1 MRGGSHGMISKI
13 TAEEIAENIRSNN
26 VQGLK
31 DLKEKLNRVNP
42 VDIAQVL
49 DELTDEQRL
58 IAFRLLSKDNAA
70 DTFVEMEQDSQQKLI
85 EGFTDNELKQVLA
98 DVYADDMADM
108 LEEMPANVVERVL
121 SKTDPQMR
129 ADVNQLL
136 QYPEDSAGAV
146 MTTEYVSLKEATKV
160 SDAFDWIRKNGD
172 DRKDLY
178 TCYVTDPQK
187 KLIGVVTVRDM
198 LLCKKDVP
206 VSDIM
211 ERDIISVRTL
221 DDKEDAAKL
230 FDRYDLSALP
240 VIDNEQRLVGII
252 TSDDAIDVLQDENTE
267 DFQKMAAIVPQEDT
281 YFETSVWQHAK
292 NRLPWLLILMF
303 SSIFTGMIIDKYE
316 AAFTTMPVLVALM
329 PMLSDT
335 GGNCGSQTSTLVIRG
350 MAVDEIKLKDFLRVF
365 WKEFRIAIIVGAC
378 LALANG
384 ARILI
389 QYHNPVL
396 AMIIASTLVFVVIA
410 SKLMGCCLPML
421 AKALH
426 MDPAIMASP
435 LLTTV
440 VDVCSVWI
448 YFSIATVLMN

>member
-98 DVYADDMADM
+98 DVYADDMA
-108 LEEMPANVVERVL
+108 
-121 SKTDPQMR
+121 
-129 ADVNQLL
+129 L

-160 SDAFDWIRKNGD
+160 SDAFNWIRKNGD

-384 ARILI
+384 VRILI

-448 YFSIATVLMN
+448 

>member
-1 MRGGSHGMISKI
+1 MISKI

-129 ADVNQLL
+129 ADVN
-136 QYPEDSAGAV
+136 V

-160 SDAFDWIRKNGD
+160 SDAFNWIRKNGD

-206 VSDIM
+206 VCDIM
-211 ERDIISVRTL
+211 EKDIISVRTL

-252 TSDDAIDVLQDENTE
+252 TADDAIDVLQDENTE
-267 DFQKMAAIVPQEDT
+267 DFQKMAAIVPQ
-281 YFETSVWQHAK
+281 AK

-384 ARILI
+384 VRILI

>member
-1 MRGGSHGMISKI
+1 MISKI

-31 DLKEKLNRVNP
+31 NLKEKLNRVNP

-146 MTTEYVSLKEATKV
+146 MTTEYVALKEATKV

-211 ERDIISVRTL
+211 EKDIISVRTL

-252 TSDDAIDVLQDENTE
+252 TADDAIDVLQDENTE

-350 MAVDEIKLKDFLRVF
+350 MAVDEIKLKDFFRVF

-378 LALANG
+378 LAAANG
-384 ARILI
+384 VRILI

-448 YFSIATVLMN
+448 YFSIATMLMK

>member
-1 MRGGSHGMISKI
+1 MSN
-13 TAEEIAENIRSNN
+13 TADTRQLVEELNELLEQKQFAKLHAVIAETNEMD
-26 VQGLK
+26 VAL
-31 DLKEKLNRVNP
+31 
-42 VDIAQVL
+42 
-49 DELTDEQRL
+49 
-58 IAFRLLSKDNAA
+58 F
-70 DTFVEMEQDSQQKLI
+70 MEQLTPMQQITCFRTLPKDQASDVFAELEPDTQQTIIDAITDQEIGHII
-85 EGFTDNELKQVLA
+85 EDLFV
-98 DVYADDMADM
+98 DDAVDM

-206 VSDIM
+206 VCDIM
-211 ERDIISVRTL
+211 EKDIISVRTL

-252 TSDDAIDVLQDENTE
+252 TADDAIDVLQDENTE

-384 ARILI
+384 VRILI

>member
-1 MRGGSHGMISKI
+1 MISKI

-160 SDAFDWIRKNGD
+160 SDAFNWIRKNGD

-211 ERDIISVRTL
+211 EKDIISVRTL

-252 TSDDAIDVLQDENTE
+252 TADDAIDVLQDENT
-267 DFQKMAAIVPQEDT
+267 
-281 YFETSVWQHAK
+281 
-292 NRLPWLLILMF
+292 
-303 SSIFTGMIIDKYE
+303 
-316 AAFTTMPVLVALM
+316 
-329 PMLSDT
+329 
-335 GGNCGSQTSTLVIRG
+335 
-350 MAVDEIKLKDFLRVF
+350 
-365 WKEFRIAIIVGAC
+365 
-378 LALANG
+378 
-384 ARILI
+384 
-389 QYHNPVL
+389 
-396 AMIIASTLVFVVIA
+396 
-410 SKLMGCCLPML
+410 
-421 AKALH
+421 
-426 MDPAIMASP
+426 
-435 LLTTV
+435 
-440 VDVCSVWI
+440 
-448 YFSIATVLMN
+448 

>member
-1 MRGGSHGMISKI
+1 MISKI

-31 DLKEKLNRVNP
+31 NLKEKLNRVNP

-146 MTTEYVSLKEATKV
+146 MTTEYVALKEATKV

-211 ERDIISVRTL
+211 EKDIISVRTL

-252 TSDDAIDVLQDENTE
+252 TADDAIDVLQDENTE

-350 MAVDEIKLKDFLRVF
+350 MAVDEIKLKDFFRVF

-378 LALANG
+378 LAAANG
-384 ARILI
+384 VRILI

-448 YFSIATVLMN
+448 YFSIATALMK